1 MVDKLAELAHAEG
14 TVVVA
19 SLHAPRSASFARCDD
34 LLLMAPAG
42 RVAYC
47 GPADAALTW
56 FASQQGGGHSCPP
69 HTNPAEFLIDLVSI
83 DSSSR
88 EAEAASRTRIAALVR
103 AWAAEWPRR
112 AAALHP
118 MPSPAA
124 ADASALACV
133 GARAPL
139 GPWRTF
145 GLLLRRSAT
154 QAVRDFWVNG
164 TRAAASL
171 VLGLAF
177 GGLNFRLGNAQRSVQ
192 RRAALL
198 MQACINTAFLAMVKS
213 LNGFPKERAVVRRE
227 IARGTADGGGGYGV
241 TPYFLAKLLVE
252 SPLDAL
258 FPLLF
263 GAVAAPLAGLNPAR
277 RPAFLGTLALQAV
290 AASALGLSVSALA
303 PTTEAALA
311 AGPTL
316 MVLSIMLADSG
327 GVFAEVPEALQ
338 PLARLSIV
346 KWGFEGAMGSEFP
359 GLTFEPPSDADLASG
374 GAAAAG
380 HKAKSARAG
389 GAAARAARAAAEALC
404 VRKGED
410 VLQRMGLPERGGCA
424 GAARMQM
431 RAVGINLLLTY
442 AALRARGGGGAP
454 RAQAWSPKL
463 QPPPLP

>member
-1 MVDKLAELAHAEG
+1 M
-14 TVVVA
+14 
-19 SLHAPRSASFARCDD
+19 
-34 LLLMAPAG
+34 PA
-42 RVAYC
+42 
-47 GPADAALTW
+47 
-56 FASQQGGGHSCPP
+56 
-69 HTNPAEFLIDLVSI
+69 

-88 EAEAASRTRIAALVR
+88 EAEAASRSRIAALVR

-112 AAALHP
+112 AAALR
-118 MPSPAA
+118 SPQS
-124 ADASALACV
+124 ADTGCTAIQPLV
-133 GARAPL
+133 GARSPL

-145 GLLLRRSAT
+145 ALLLRRSAR
-154 QAVRDFWVNG
+154 QALRDFWVNG
-164 TRAAASL
+164 TRAAAS
-171 VLGLAF
+171 VILGLAF
-177 GGLNFRLGNAQRSVQ
+177 GGLNFRLGTAQRSVQ
-192 RRAALL
+192 RRAALM

-227 IARGTADGGGGYGV
+227 IARGTAAGGGGYGV

-263 GAVAAPLAGLNPAR
+263 GAVAGPLAGLNASR

-327 GVFAEVPEALQ
+327 GVFAEVPAALQ

-346 KWGFEGAMGSEFP
+346 KWGFEGAMGSEFV
-359 GLTFEPPSDADLASG
+359 GLRFVPPSAADHHPSG
-374 GAAAAG
+374 GRG
-380 HKAKSARAG
+380 KARLG

-404 VRKGED
+404 VRRGED
-410 VLQRMGLPERGGCA
+410 VLERMGLPEKGGCA
-424 GAARMQM
+424 GAARMQL
-431 RAVGINLLLTY
+431 RAVGVNLLLTY
-442 AALRARGGGGAP
+442 AALRVKGGGGAP
-454 RAQAWSPKL
+454 TSQAWSDKL